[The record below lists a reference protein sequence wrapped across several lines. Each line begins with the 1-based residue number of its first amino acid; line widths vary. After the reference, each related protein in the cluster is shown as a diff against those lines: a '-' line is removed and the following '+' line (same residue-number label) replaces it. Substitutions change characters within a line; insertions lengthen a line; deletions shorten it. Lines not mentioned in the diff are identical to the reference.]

1 MPNDENY
8 LAFLQDYYTQHG
20 VIPSLPAIGRLVG
33 LSSTSS
39 VDAMVKRLKLAGY
52 LKTSPDKRLAPTPR
66 FFQRPLFDSV
76 RAGLPQS
83 VSDAQAEAV
92 TIDAFLVERP
102 STTVLIRVK
111 GDSMIDAGIHEGD
124 IVIVDR
130 SIGAKVGDMVVA
142 IVDNDFTL
150 KTLVREKGQF
160 VLHPANPAYPVI
172 RPEGQLEIF
181 GVVVGQ
187 FRKYARR

>member
-1 MPNDENY
+1 VPNDENY
-8 LAFLQDYYTQHG
+8 LAALQDYYAQHG

-33 LSSTSS
+33 MSSTAS
-39 VDAMVKRLKLAGY
+39 VDALVKRLKLAGY
-52 LKTSPDKRLAPTPR
+52 LKSSPDKRLAPTPR
-66 FFQRPLFDSV
+66 FFQRPLFESV

-83 VSDAQAEAV
+83 VNDAQADTV
-92 TIDAFLVERP
+92 TIDDYLVERP
-102 STTVLIRVK
+102 STTVLVRVK

-124 IVIVDR
+124 IVVVDR

-150 KTLVREKGQF
+150 KTLEREKGHYI
-160 VLHPANPAYPVI
+160 LRPANPAYPVI
-172 RPEGQLEIF
+172 RPQGQLEIF

>member
-8 LAFLQDYYTQHG
+8 LAALQDYYAQHG

-33 LSSTSS
+33 MSSTAS
-39 VDAMVKRLKLAGY
+39 VDALVKRLKLAGY
-52 LKTSPDKRLAPTPR
+52 LKSSPDKRLAPTPR
-66 FFQRPLFDSV
+66 FFQRPLFESV

-83 VSDAQAEAV
+83 VNDAQADTV
-92 TIDAFLVERP
+92 TIDDYLVERP
-102 STTVLIRVK
+102 STTVLVRVK

-124 IVIVDR
+124 IVVVDR

-150 KTLVREKGQF
+150 KTLEREKGHYI
-160 VLHPANPAYPVI
+160 LRPANPAYPVI
-172 RPEGQLEIF
+172 RPQGQLEIF